1 MLVEDVDEVAGK
13 IEKLGAKCFAKRPEG
28 HKGFYETKF
37 HGPDKVI
44 FDIADHPWR
53 GSAPL
58 EGK

>member
-1 MLVEDVDEVAGK
+1 MASK

-37 HGPDKVI
+37 YGPDKVI

-53 GSAPL
+53 GSALL
-58 EGK
+58 EAK